1 MHLRSIILFFTLL
14 LSCQPGFAQKSFEKI
29 YLETYQVLLSTNPK
43 KALQNTDLL
52 YRMAENNADRVKSC
66 MLKAQILYQYGV
78 HKEAISAL
86 KQADSLAAIDKDY
99 VAQSKVYG
107 FLASL
112 YRENEIYNLGK
123 IYLKKAVEIS
133 KKIKNENE
141 RYRFQGNL
149 SQEMAYYDIFDSNYA
164 QAISNLK
171 KGIQYFEKAVSTSD
185 KNYQVAIN
193 DELIARNY
201 LSLKKTDSAL
211 FHYERGLKELKA
223 SLLSDS
229 PLQGF
234 FYNGIANVYASIND
248 RSQAVLNYTKAEQIA
263 ETSDY
268 SALKEEVY
276 NSLMEF
282 YKKTN
287 TKKYIVYNEKN
298 LKLIE
303 AEKANRKAMSDDL
316 IQSIEKTHQKRESQ
330 YQKNK
335 FVIIGICLFLIM
347 ATIAFYFFKRRQDHK
362 KIRLFINNGGQNT
375 FPEVKIQP
383 RKESSR
389 EFISEATEN
398 SILSKIKELEKSLY
412 FLNKNLSLNSTAAE
426 LNVNHRY
433 LSYVINKHKSKDFA
447 SYINELRINYIVD
460 LLKNDA
466 SYLKYKISF
475 LAEQAGFA
483 SHSRFTITFK
493 KVTGVSPL
501 TFINYL
507 KNHPEENQESY
518 FTITTTE

>member
-1 MHLRSIILFFTLL
+1 MHIKSTILLIAFVLFY
-14 LSCQPGFAQKSFEKI
+14 QPSSSQKSFEKI

-43 KALQNTDLL
+43 KALSNTDLL
-52 YRMAENNADRVKSC
+52 YRIAENNVDRVKAR
-66 MLKAQILYQYGV
+66 MLQAQILYQYGI

-86 KQADSLAAIDKDY
+86 KQADSLASIDKDY
-99 VAQSKVYG
+99 VAQTKVYG
-107 FLASL
+107 FLASIH
-112 YRENEIYNLGK
+112 RENEIYNLGK
-123 IYLKKAVEIS
+123 IYLQKAVEIS
-133 KKIKNENE
+133 KKIKDENE
-141 RYRFQGNL
+141 RFRFQGNL
-149 SQEMAYYDIFDSNYA
+149 SQEMAYYDMSDANYA
-164 QAISNLK
+164 KAISNLK

-193 DELIARNY
+193 DELIAQNY

-211 FHYERGLKELKA
+211 FHYERGLKELKS

-234 FYNGIANVYASIND
+234 FYNGMANVYASIND
-248 RSQAVLNYTKAEQIA
+248 NANAILNYNKAEKIA
-263 ETSDY
+263 EISDY

-276 NSLMEF
+276 NSLMEY
-282 YKKTN
+282 YKKKN
-287 TKKYIVYNEKN
+287 AKKYILYNEKN
-298 LKLIE
+298 LKVKQ
-303 AEKANRKAMSDDL
+303 AEKDNRKAMSDDL
-316 IQSIEKTHQKRESQ
+316 IKSMENKHLTIESQ

-335 FVIIGICLFLIM
+335 FIIIGTCLLLLM
-347 ATIAFYFFKRRQDHK
+347 LMTAFYFYKRKQDNK
-362 KIRLFINNGGQNT
+362 KIRMFIENSKQKT
-375 FPEVKIQP
+375 YSEIKIQP
-383 RKESSR
+383 KKDTNR
-389 EFISEATEN
+389 EFISETTEN
-398 SILSKIKELEKSLY
+398 SILAKINDLEKSHFYLS
-412 FLNKNLSLNSTAAE
+412 KTLSLNSAAGE

-447 SYINELRINYIVD
+447 SYINELRINHIID
-460 LLKNDA
+460 QLKNDK

-507 KNHPEENQESY
+507 KSNTND
-518 FTITTTE
+518 TN